1 MAASIQP
8 QRSHLTSK
16 FNSVTPI
23 TYVPMLIWPL
33 NASSDSISP
42 GEEEGGGLPSIDL
55 RGFAAGKNIKPLPTS
70 TLGKLLCHNVPSLGS
85 QTHPSPRRNGILG
98 ILGIALSQIALMS
111 RTERNLVLLT

>member
-1 MAASIQP
+1 MTSDLTSVTLITLVFMCILPPTASEAKAKAKAKRP

-42 GEEEGGGLPSIDL
+42 GEEGGGLSSIDL
-55 RGFAAGKNIKPLPTS
+55 RGFAAGKNSVPAAAGAVATS
-70 TLGKLLCHNVPSLGS
+70 HTVFSAQHS
-85 QTHPSPRRNGILG
+85 T
-98 ILGIALSQIALMS
+98 ALV
-111 RTERNLVLLT
+111 RK